1 MRWAIADDTLEP
13 RLLDLLR
20 VEGLLRLFEK
30 VSLEDDFRGLRDG
43 LLVDVAACGVDESF
57 SPGMELILPEN
68 VSLDLRGLVAGLFEV
83 APCGLTASSGTELT
97 LFEKVSLG
105 LLVSLLL
112 LVLVLLPVRGLLL
125 LLWLWKEAR
134 LFWNV
139 SLLLDP
145 DLRWDGLLLP
155 CLLELI
161 PPLCLED
168 LSGDSHLVVALTP
181 RRTPLSLSLAVEQE

>member
-20 VEGLLRLFEK
+20 VEELLRLFEK

-68 VSLDLRGLVAGLFEV
+68 VSLDFRGLVAGLFEE
-83 APCGLTASSGTELT
+83 APCGLTASSGTELR

-105 LLVSLLL
+105 LLVCLLL

-125 LLWLWKEAR
+125 LLWL
-134 LFWNV
+134 
-139 SLLLDP
+139 
-145 DLRWDGLLLP
+145 
-155 CLLELI
+155 
-161 PPLCLED
+161 
-168 LSGDSHLVVALTP
+168 
-181 RRTPLSLSLAVEQE
+181 